1 MASDSPSASGVP
13 RRKIPLYV
21 QVLIGVL
28 VGATLGEVFGKRAYL
43 FGLTNKD
50 LGDLGILVIDLL
62 KALAAPL
69 ILFAILD
76 SFARTHITAR
86 HGGRLIL
93 ICLVNV
99 SVAMGIGLA
108 IMNALQ
114 PG

>member
-1 MASDSPSASGVP
+1 MTSESPAESGSP

-21 QVLIGVL
+21 QVIIGVL
-28 VGATLGEVFGKRAYL
+28 VGAALGEMFGKRPYL
-43 FGLTNKD
+43 LGLTNKD

-76 SFARTHITAR
+76 SFARTNITAR

-99 SVAMGIGLA
+99 SVAMCIGLV
-108 IMNALQ
+108 I
-114 PG
+114 